1 MPRVRVFLPTYRRPR
16 LLERAVES
24 LRRQTF
30 EDWVC
35 EVHND
40 APDDDAPGRLLKRLK
55 DSRFTLQQHPRNL
68 GGTATFNLFY
78 RATEEPF
85 FSILEDDNWWEPEF
99 LATVLTTA
107 DQHPD
112 VKVLW
117 ANMRIWREQL
127 DGTFADS
134 GTCIHPAGGDDG
146 PEQVSWGTDRQIM
159 SAIHSNGAAL
169 HRSHAGLNYQIPH
182 VPFAAI
188 EMFRERVFPH
198 PLLFVRRPL
207 ANYSI
212 TLQSERSNN
221 RAEWAEVQTVLTAT
235 FLKHACLGDSTLAGL
250 WQRARAQQPPATST
264 LIMAALVEGACR
276 SLLRHARAG
285 DWWQFLRGMA
295 RRPQVL
301 TRVLR
306 SRRLHPEW
314 WEFLERNTRTRFDEA
329 QAAGRPHSALASS
342 V

>member
-1 MPRVRVFLPTYRRPR
+1 MPTYRRPR
-16 LLERAVES
+16 LLERAADS

-40 APDDDAPGRLLKRLK
+40 APDDDSPGRLLKRMN
-55 DSRFTLQQHPRNL
+55 DPRFTLEQHPRNL

-78 RATEEPF
+78 RATAEPF

-99 LATVLTTA
+99 LAAMLATA
-107 DQHPD
+107 ERHPD
-112 VKVLW
+112 AAVLW
-117 ANMRIWREQL
+117 SNMRIWRERP

-134 GTCIHPAGGDDG
+134 GTCIHPAGVDDR
-146 PEQVSWGTDRQIM
+146 PVRVKWGADRQIM

-221 RAEWAEVQTVLTAT
+221 RAEWAEAQTVLTAT
-235 FLKHACLGDSTLAGL
+235 FLKHAEYDNAHLATI
-250 WQRARAQQPPATST
+250 WATARAQQPPVTSV
-264 LIMAALVEGACR
+264 LLLAGLVDPACR
-276 SLLRHARAG
+276 PVLRHAHSV
-285 DWWQFLRGMA
+285 DWLRLA
-295 RRPQVL
+295 RGAIRHPEVPL
-301 TRVLR
+301 RVLR
-306 SRRLHPEW
+306 SRHLHPEW
-314 WEFLERNTRTRFDEA
+314 WMFLERHTRSRFAEA
-329 QAAGRPHSALASS
+329 RTQP
-342 V
+342 